1 MAYGVFCFPY
11 AILCIS
17 NPSMPKQSSNPND
30 FGSDLW
36 IRDPQAHRVC
46 TYKSPGRANSKQLTM

>member
-1 MAYGVFCFPY
+1 MVYCVCHFPY
-11 AILCIS
+11 AILCVS
-17 NPSMPKQSSNPND
+17 NPNMSKQSSNPND

-46 TYKSPGRANSKQLTM
+46 IYKSQPRVNNKQLTM

>member
-1 MAYGVFCFPY
+1 MVYCVCHFPCSM
-11 AILCIS
+11 LCIS
-17 NPSMPKQSSNPND
+17 NPNMSKQSSNQND

-46 TYKSPGRANSKQLTM
+46 IYKNPAPCK